1 MRMMVCLVFS
11 SVLVKDCAQLGLSIQ
26 TSPVSKHRTIVRG
39 FLRFNVPKIV
49 KSCDTKLKM
58 FSVSAQYRS
67 VMLSYRI
74 AHIYHAKPPTAKISM
89 SSRFYF
95 CGGVDNAR
103 LPAVRNCLGLT
114 CCFLSWYCF
123 HTVQYYCDKFDELP
137 RSFSVLYLQ
146 YIPHLSSLY
155 PLYCRCR

>member
-11 SVLVKDCAQLGLSIQ
+11 SVLVKDCAQSVLSIQ
-26 TSPVSKHRTIVRG
+26 TSPVSTHRTIVRG
-39 FLRFNVPKIV
+39 FLCFDVPKIM
-49 KSCDTKLKM
+49 KPCYTKFKM

-95 CGGVDNAR
+95 CGRVDNAR

-114 CCFLSWYCF
+114 CGFLSWCF
-123 HTVQYYCDKFDELP
+123 PHNFQYYCDKFDELP
-137 RSFSVLYLQ
+137 RSF
-146 YIPHLSSLY
+146 
-155 PLYCRCR
+155 